1 MEKLRARQK
10 VLKIEVKEEDKEKNN
25 AENEDGEKEGDSESK
40 NKNDNKE
47 EEKKKGNSVLD
58 EVNDRILNCDLVNLV
73 VEVIFLFFI
82 LFEYYPSY
90 MYVS

>member
-58 EVNDRILNCDLVNLV
+58 EVNDRILNCDLVILV
-73 VEVIFLFFI
+73 VEVFFFFI
-82 LFEYYPSY
+82 I
-90 MYVS
+90 

>member
-25 AENEDGEKEGDSESK
+25 AENEDGEKEGDSQSK
-40 NKNDNKE
+40 NKKDNKE
-47 EEKKKGNSVLD
+47 EEQKKKGNSVLD

-73 VEVIFLFFI
+73 VEVIFLFFFYI
-82 LFEYYPSY
+82 I
-90 MYVS
+90 